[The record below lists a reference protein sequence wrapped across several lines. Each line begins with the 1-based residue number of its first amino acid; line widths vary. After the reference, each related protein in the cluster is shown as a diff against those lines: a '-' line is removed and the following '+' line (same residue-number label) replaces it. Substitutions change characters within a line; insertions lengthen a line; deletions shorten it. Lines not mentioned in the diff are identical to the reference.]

1 MSLLQD
7 HFVLLLWLAALMSAF
22 LALLWRDDARSRRA
36 FFLKTLGAL
45 VGGSVLAG
53 WVLAAVRR

>member
-1 MSLLQD
+1 MSLLHD
-7 HFVLLLWLAALMSAF
+7 HFILLVWLAALMSAF

-45 VGGSVLAG
+45 VAGSVLAG